1 MCTHHLSMDPLME
14 HNAGTN
20 DRCPMFEVHHLEHAY
35 PSSRS
40 FQNIACPLNVVELN
54 HIVVSES
61 FWRLI
66 FFEQTGN
73 QAKYTQQER
82 QIIFHLKKFGQH
94 YRMVLS
100 PPMTVFDNLVSIG
113 LIVLCKAN
121 ERGIGLMK

>member
-1 MCTHHLSMDPLME
+1 MDPLME

-20 DRCPMFEVHHLEHAY
+20 DRCPMFEVHHLERAY

-73 QAKYTQQER
+73 PAKESGKIHSTGKTNNFSSKE
-82 QIIFHLKKFGQH
+82 IWSTL
-94 YRMVLS
+94 
-100 PPMTVFDNLVSIG
+100 
-113 LIVLCKAN
+113 
-121 ERGIGLMK
+121 